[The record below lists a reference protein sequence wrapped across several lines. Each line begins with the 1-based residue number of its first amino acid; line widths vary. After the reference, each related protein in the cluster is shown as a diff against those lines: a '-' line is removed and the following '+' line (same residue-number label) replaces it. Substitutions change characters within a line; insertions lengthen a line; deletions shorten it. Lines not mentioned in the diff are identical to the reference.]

1 MIKPFFTTLAIVTT
15 LSVWAQKPNYVPFHY
30 QGKTGITHVDGTEFL
45 SPGSFGNYH
54 LVVGDFKSYI
64 VQDNVFTRNDFF
76 FNASR
81 GEGEVLSGEFDLQA
95 GRLAVGNDTYY
106 HFWMDGISVMYS
118 PAHGVTP
125 LQRAY
130 SRIEPNHQAWA
141 NERRQGRQLIWALK
155 SEGGYDILDA
165 EQGFSVIEGLPDFY
179 SYDLLFQSSE
189 TEPMKLVG
197 FALGDFET
205 IERNVGQMYG
215 IPESEGKVDVY
226 DIQFKKLGSSAYRAK
241 DISALFDQAVQL
253 RGGMM
258 PPPQMKNQV
267 ISPDGN
273 IVILNDEFR
282 LIPDE
287 NNSARL
293 ILVNSKK
300 NNEPV
305 LGNGDFDYRYFST
318 SDHLKA
324 LLQIR
329 HRESRSIFYFDFD
342 GTFFP
347 RGVPMIPK
355 HRMDWE

>member
-1 MIKPFFTTLAIVTT
+1 
-15 LSVWAQKPNYVPFHY
+15 
-30 QGKTGITHVDGTEFL
+30 
-45 SPGSFGNYH
+45 
-54 LVVGDFKSYI
+54 
-64 VQDNVFTRNDFF
+64 
-76 FNASR
+76 
-81 GEGEVLSGEFDLQA
+81 
-95 GRLAVGNDTYY
+95 
-106 HFWMDGISVMYS
+106 SVMYS

-125 LQRAY
+125 LQHAY
-130 SRIEPNHQAWA
+130 SQIEPNHQAWA

-155 SEGGYDILDA
+155 SEGVYDVLDA

-179 SYDLLFQSSE
+179 NYDLIFQSSE
-189 TEPMKLVG
+189 TEPMNLVG
-197 FALGDFET
+197 FALGDLET

-215 IPESEGKVDVY
+215 IPESDGEVDVY
-226 DIQFKKLGSSAYRAK
+226 DIQFKKLGFSAYRAK
-241 DISALFDQAVQL
+241 DISALFDQEIQL
-253 RGGMM
+253 RGEMM

-267 ISPDGN
+267 ISPDGE
-273 IVILNDEFR
+273 IVILNDEFS

-287 NNSARL
+287 NNSTRL

-305 LGNGDFDYRYFST
+305 LGKGDFDYRYFSI
-318 SDHLKA
+318 SDNLKA

-347 RGVPMIPK
+347 RGVPMIPR

>member
-1 MIKPFFTTLAIVTT
+1 M
-15 LSVWAQKPNYVPFHY
+15 
-30 QGKTGITHVDGTEFL
+30 DGTEYL
-45 SPGSFGNYH
+45 RPGSFGDSYF
-54 LVVGDFKSYI
+54 VVDDFKSYI
-64 VQDNVFTRNDFF
+64 VQDNVFTRGHFF
-76 FNASR
+76 FSANS
-81 GEGEVLSGEFDLQA
+81 GEGEGVSGLFDWQA
-95 GRLAVGNDTYY
+95 GRLAVGNAGYY
-106 HFWMDGISVMYS
+106 HFWVDGISTMYS
-118 PAHGVTP
+118 PEHGVTS
-125 LQRAY
+125 LQQAY
-130 SRIEPNHQAWA
+130 SQIEPNYQAWA

-155 SEGGYDILDA
+155 REGTYDILDA
-165 EQGFSVIEGLPDFY
+165 ERGFSVIEGLPDFY

-215 IPESEGKVDVY
+215 IPESDGKVDVY

-241 DISALFDQAVQL
+241 DISALFDQAIQL
-253 RGGMM
+253 RGGMR
-258 PPPQMKNQV
+258 PPPQGRNQV

-287 NNSARL
+287 NNSNRL

-305 LGNGDFDYRYFST
+305 LGNGDFDYRYFSI
-318 SDHLKA
+318 SDNLKA
-324 LLQIR
+324 LLQIQ
-329 HRESRSIFYFDFD
+329 HGESRTIFYFDFD